1 MNTNSK
7 PTIPDHWDPSA
18 LINANSQ
25 PNQEFARWK
34 AHAAENPADWNGD
47 EFTLDD
53 FEDYIDKL
61 MAVYQDL

>member
-1 MNTNSK
+1 
-7 PTIPDHWDPSA
+7 

-25 PNQEFARWK
+25 PNQEFARWQ
-34 AHAAENPADWNGD
+34 AHAAENPADWSGE

-61 MAVYQDL
+61 MAVDQDL